1 VKVSELA
8 FFTLSDPLLR
18 LVVWI
23 SLALLAV
30 LLLLLIQIAILRNNL
45 ISRTAREKRFLEIWR
60 PILATWI
67 ISSEFTLLKLA
78 KVDRINFLKLWNHLQ
93 ESLRGDAK
101 DRLNELAKHYGML
114 EYSRTLLRKKH
125 LRLQLLAIN
134 TLGYLGDRFAWSEI
148 LQLARLPDPLISL
161 AAARAL
167 FQIDANVAIKD
178 IATELLER
186 EDWPT
191 AQLAILLEELGNES
205 IFEILSNIAN
215 SLATSTDPVELG
227 KLKRLL
233 HLLEIAPYQQ
243 VIFSIRAIL
252 AATTDDEII
261 AQCLKFLR
269 KPEDIHYVHHY
280 LNHANWVVRLQAARA
295 FGLIGSREELPQL
308 SKLLSDPVWW
318 VRYRTAQTILEF
330 IREGSQEM
338 TVLRAQLSDR
348 YAQDMLDMVIAE
360 KDKR

>member
-1 VKVSELA
+1 LA
-8 FFTLSDPLLR
+8 SSTLSDPILK

-23 SLALLAV
+23 SLALLVV
-30 LLLLLIQIAILRNNL
+30 LLLLVFQIVILRINL

-60 PILATWI
+60 PALANCI
-67 ISSEFTLLKLA
+67 ISGEVILPTLA
-78 KVDRINFLKLWNHLQ
+78 KADQINFLKLWNHLQ

-101 DRLNELAKHYGML
+101 NRLNDLAKKCGIL
-114 EYSRTLLRKKH
+114 DYSRTLLRKNN

-134 TLGYLGDRFAWSEI
+134 TLGHLGDRSSWLEI

-167 FQIDANVAIKD
+167 FQIDANDALDDVVV
-178 IATELLER
+178 ELLER

-191 AQLAILLEELGNES
+191 AQLAILLEELGNER
-205 IFEILSNIAN
+205 IFEILSNTAS
-215 SLATSTDPVELG
+215 SLASSTDPVELE

-233 HLLEIAPYQQ
+233 RLLEIAPYQL
-243 VIFSIRAIL
+243 VILSIRTIL
-252 AATTDDEII
+252 SVTTDDEVI

-269 KPEDIHYVHHY
+269 KPDDLHFVLRY
-280 LNHANWVVRLQAARA
+280 LNHTNWVVRLQAARA
-295 FGLIGSREELPQL
+295 FGLIGSREDLPRL

-318 VRYRTAQTILEF
+318 VRYRTAQTILEL
-330 IREGSQEM
+330 ISEGSAEM
-338 TVLRAQLSDR
+338 SALRAQLTDR